1 MDTNRMKK
9 AAEWFYS
16 NVFRDEA
23 IRPRAPQS
31 AERLPSLLRSARSLE
46 SGISGTWQSREAL
59 FVKQGKLLANYEDD
73 YAYDGNVLR
82 YYPTYQSLTDRELRA
97 YFSWRT
103 KLRRGEM
110 RKTSLSFAF
119 LYIYE
124 LINQIGV
131 TDPMDGYRKLKEFQ
145 RRYGELDRGIL
156 PHLNT
161 WLTDYVVYYGL
172 SPELL
177 ADSPQVAFDRSLAVL
192 ADIKNHSSAQIMEA
206 VRALSPRWLERS
218 KFYKACQQDMDAV
231 IPRVLRRV
239 SEHCDARC
247 KRSMVEQYFGPYT
260 NSPAR
265 LFNAAVFFDRLK
277 DRICEYAVDEVRI
290 YRCKNGVWSVQKY
303 VCSERSGPKLDALIK
318 TIDSVMRE
326 CYGYRYGVRRELDT
340 KWLLKLIQEEVG
352 AFLAEK
358 KAAEARKVTIDYS
371 VLSKIR
377 RDAAVTRDKLIVE
390 EELEEDAPEEE
401 CLQEPAPSP
410 LPEPAGAGD
419 CPLNQAEYRLLQCL
433 LYGRDCGW
441 VQAEG
446 YMLSVLTD
454 SINEKLYDIF
464 SDTVLTLD
472 DRPEPV
478 EDYMDDLKEMV
489 RP

>member
-16 NVFRDEA
+16 NVFKDEA

-31 AERLPSLLRSARSLE
+31 AERLPQLLRSARALE
-46 SGISGTWQSREAL
+46 SGVSAAWQSREAL

-82 YYPTYQSLTDRELRA
+82 YYPTYQSLTNQELRA

-103 KLRRGEM
+103 KLRGGEM
-110 RKTSLSFAF
+110 QKASLSFAF

-124 LINQIGV
+124 LLNQIGV
-131 TDPMDGYRKLKEFQ
+131 ADPMDGYRKLKDFQ
-145 RRYGELDRGIL
+145 KSYGALDRGIL
-156 PHLNT
+156 LYLDI

-192 ADIKNHSSAQIMEA
+192 ADIKNHSGAQVMEA
-206 VRALSPRWLERS
+206 VHVLSPRWLERS
-218 KFYKACQQDMDAV
+218 KFYKAFQQDMDAV
-231 IPRVLRRV
+231 IPQVLRRV

-247 KRSMVEQYFGPYT
+247 KRSMVEQYFGPYAEA
-260 NSPAR
+260 PVR
-265 LFNAAVFFDRLK
+265 LFEAAVFFDRQK
-277 DRICEYAVDEVRI
+277 NRSCEYKVDEVRL
-290 YRCKNGVWSVQKY
+290 YRCENGSWSVQKY
-303 VCSERSGPKLDALIK
+303 VCPERSSPKLDTLMK

-326 CYGYRYGVRRELDT
+326 CYGYRYRVKRELDT
-340 KWLLKLIQEEVG
+340 KWLLKLIEEEVS

-358 KAAEARKVTIDYS
+358 QAAEAKKVTIDYS
-371 VLSKIR
+371 LLSKIR
-377 RDAAVTRDKLIVE
+377 QDAAVTRDKLIVE
-390 EELEEDAPEEE
+390 EELEENAPEEE
-401 CLQEPAPSP
+401 DHQAPAPSP
-410 LPEPAGAGD
+410 LPEPATGD
-419 CPLNQAEYRLLQCL
+419 CPLSQTEYRLLQCL
-433 LYGRDCGW
+433 LYGRDCSW

-454 SINEKLYDIF
+454 SINDKLYDMF
-464 SDTVLTLD
+464 ADTVLTWD

>member
-218 KFYKACQQDMDAV
+218 KFYKASQQDMDAV

-326 CYGYRYGVRRELDT
+326 CYGYRYGVRRELDN
-340 KWLLKLIQEEVG
+340 QV
-352 AFLAEK
+352 
-358 KAAEARKVTIDYS
+358 AAEAHSGGGRR
-371 VLSKIR
+371 LSGGKKGSRGQKSHHRLFGAFQNPPGCR
-377 RDAAVTRDKLIVE
+377 RHPGQADCGGRAGRGRAGGRVPPGACAFSAPGACRCRGLSAEPDGIPAA
-390 EELEEDAPEEE
+390 AM
-401 CLQEPAPSP
+401 PA
-410 LPEPAGAGD
+410 LRAGLRLGAGGG
-419 CPLNQAEYRLLQCL
+419 
-433 LYGRDCGW
+433 LYAVR
-441 VQAEG
+441 
-446 YMLSVLTD
+446 
-454 SINEKLYDIF
+454 
-464 SDTVLTLD
+464 SDRQHQRKTV
-472 DRPEPV
+472 
-478 EDYMDDLKEMV
+478 
-489 RP
+489 